1 MTERFRWRINPAV
14 VGQYFTGDQ
23 LPKNIDVHLKPNEAC
38 AVIENGVI
46 VGVASSTRMT
56 LNPELGTLAKLL
68 SKREPFRSF
77 LFAHTGPHEL
87 LVPITGSW
95 SDGTKAQ
102 GMAGL
107 KMRFNN
113 EEMGRMLLFPSK
125 GKNTITLGDLSDSIV
140 NEISQKFATTGISS
154 TTQSQ
159 ARSDSATATLL
170 ESKLRNIA
178 QSALADIGGI
188 LERVWISWMPSD
200 HERVTAMRQE
210 LEMMAEQGRV
220 IDERN
225 RLEMERLLAQE
236 VSVLE
241 RQHQLQLATAEYE
254 AKSAAA
260 RDLAALRVKA
270 EKEREQWAVITN
282 RDQLQADNLRTKT
295 ELEARQDDLASGLK
309 HQNEMKDLDRTM
321 DLEDKK
327 AEIERRRRQ
336 RQMETAN
343 EQNEFIRQQEMKA
356 AKHQQKIV
364 KGLFD
369 SMDDDESGA

>member
-1 MTERFRWRINPAV
+1 
-14 VGQYFTGDQ
+14 
-23 LPKNIDVHLKPNEAC
+23 
-38 AVIENGVI
+38 
-46 VGVASSTRMT
+46 
-56 LNPELGTLAKLL
+56 
-68 SKREPFRSF
+68 
-77 LFAHTGPHEL
+77 
-87 LVPITGSW
+87 
-95 SDGTKAQ
+95 
-102 GMAGL
+102 
-107 KMRFNN
+107 
-113 EEMGRMLLFPSK
+113 
-125 GKNTITLGDLSDSIV
+125 
-140 NEISQKFATTGISS
+140 
-154 TTQSQ
+154 
-159 ARSDSATATLL
+159 
-170 ESKLRNIA
+170 
-178 QSALADIGGI
+178 
-188 LERVWISWMPSD
+188 
-200 HERVTAMRQE
+200 
-210 LEMMAEQGRV
+210 
-220 IDERN
+220 
-225 RLEMERLLAQE
+225 MERLLAQE

-282 RDQLQADNLRTKT
+282 RDQLQAENLRTKT

-327 AEIERRRRQ
+327 AELERRRRQ

-369 SMDDDESGA
+369 AMDDDESGA

>member
-87 LVPITGSW
+87 LVPVTGSW

-188 LERVWISWMPSD
+188 LERVWSI
-200 HERVTAMRQE
+200 
-210 LEMMAEQGRV
+210 
-220 IDERN
+220 
-225 RLEMERLLAQE
+225 
-236 VSVLE
+236 
-241 RQHQLQLATAEYE
+241 
-254 AKSAAA
+254 
-260 RDLAALRVKA
+260 
-270 EKEREQWAVITN
+270 
-282 RDQLQADNLRTKT
+282 
-295 ELEARQDDLASGLK
+295 
-309 HQNEMKDLDRTM
+309 
-321 DLEDKK
+321 
-327 AEIERRRRQ
+327 
-336 RQMETAN
+336 
-343 EQNEFIRQQEMKA
+343 
-356 AKHQQKIV
+356 
-364 KGLFD
+364 
-369 SMDDDESGA
+369 

>member
-23 LPKNIDVHLKPNEAC
+23 LPKNIDVQLKPNEAC

-87 LVPITGSW
+87 LVPVTGSW

-178 QSALADIGGI
+178 QSALADVGGI

-210 LEMMAEQGRV
+210 LEMILNKDKPSMNAIAWRWNV
-220 IDERN
+220 F
-225 RLEMERLLAQE
+225 LPKKS
-236 VSVLE
+236 VSLSDSINSNLQPLVWSKI
-241 RQHQLQLATAEYE
+241 RRCSWPCSTSCQSRKRTRTVGCYHQSWSTPGWKPTHE
-254 AKSAAA
+254 
-260 RDLAALRVKA
+260 
-270 EKEREQWAVITN
+270 
-282 RDQLQADNLRTKT
+282 
-295 ELEARQDDLASGLK
+295 
-309 HQNEMKDLDRTM
+309 DRTWSTS
-321 DLEDKK
+321 
-327 AEIERRRRQ
+327 RRSCFR
-336 RQMETAN
+336 T
-343 EQNEFIRQQEMKA
+343 
-356 AKHQQKIV
+356 
-364 KGLFD
+364 
-369 SMDDDESGA
+369 